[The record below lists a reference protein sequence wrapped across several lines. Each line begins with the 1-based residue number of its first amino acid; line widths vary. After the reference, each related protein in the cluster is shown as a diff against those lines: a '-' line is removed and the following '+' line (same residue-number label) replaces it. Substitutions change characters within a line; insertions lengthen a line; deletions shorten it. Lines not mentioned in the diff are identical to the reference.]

1 MPDTAVGLNGLVL
14 GFDPGERRIGV
25 ALGNT
30 VTLQAS
36 PLSVIPAQPRAA
48 REQALDALVGQWQ
61 PVALVVGLPT
71 HAGGA
76 PHERETVAMR
86 FANRLHARFR
96 RPVWLMDEHGSSREA
111 DRLRLGRAV
120 GEHRDDAAAAIIL
133 QRWFDSPS
141 DAVPATAM
149 QGGIT
154 RVVFK
159 E

>member
-1 MPDTAVGLNGLVL
+1 MPDTATAPSGVVL
-14 GFDPGERRIGV
+14 GFDPGDRRIGV

-48 REQALDALVGQWQ
+48 REQALDALLAEWQ

-71 HAGGA
+71 HADGA
-76 PHERETVAMR
+76 PHERQAVAMR
-86 FANRLHARFR
+86 FANRLHARYR

-133 QRWFDSPS
+133 QRWFDSPAE
-141 DAVPATAM
+141 AVPASAM

-154 RVVFK
+154 RAVF
-159 E
+159 